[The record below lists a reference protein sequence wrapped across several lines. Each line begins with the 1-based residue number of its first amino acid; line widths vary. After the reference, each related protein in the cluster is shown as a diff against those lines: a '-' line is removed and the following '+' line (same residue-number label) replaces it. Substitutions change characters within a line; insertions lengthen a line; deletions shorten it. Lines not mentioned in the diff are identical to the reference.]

1 MKTCK
6 LKTLVIAAAAVAA
19 ICASIDGARAQESS
33 HELAHGSHDM
43 AQAQGMDGGAQ
54 MPSEFSSPFGRH
66 GFFGMGH
73 DYLHSWYETLKQP
86 GSGMSCCNNQDC
98 RPTSSRVV
106 GDNVQVEVDGEWT
119 TVPPEKILNAQAP
132 DLGAHVCAPK
142 ASSLYPKG
150 YVFCVILGNGV

>member
-1 MKTCK
+1 MS
-6 LKTLVIAAAAVAA
+6 AA
-19 ICASIDGARAQESS
+19 
-33 HELAHGSHDM
+33 HDM
-43 AQAQGMDGGAQ
+43 AAGMSRNVAQGQDSAA
-54 MPSEFSSPFGRH
+54 SHADHSASPAYGPRGDH
-66 GFFGMGH
+66 GVGH
-73 DYLHSWYETLKQP
+73 DYLHAWYETLKQP

-106 GDNVQVEVDGEWT
+106 GENVQVEVDGEWT
-119 TVPPEKILNAQAP
+119 TVPPDKILNAQAP